1 MQCIRESAVI
11 RRDEGKRTGTFKGQ
25 EFDVNRGDTTMSKL
39 QKDPF
44 VMSDDSLSSSS
55 GCYSEDSLSDGSIND
70 KTKQDLEKP
79 SMATIM

>member
-1 MQCIRESAVI
+1 
-11 RRDEGKRTGTFKGQ
+11 
-25 EFDVNRGDTTMSKL
+25 MSKL